1 MAIESEKQM
10 ASVDSTIVRI
20 VDNIKKSD
28 SDSWNYRGLELSN
41 EMLVVLISHPDIDKA
56 AAALDVSIGSLAD
69 PRDVLGIAHFLEH
82 MLFMGSSKY
91 PGENEYSKLIEG
103 NGGYS
108 NAFTSDDHT
117 NYHFDINPSLLSE
130 ALDVF
135 AQFFISPL
143 FSASS
148 TDRELEAVNSE
159 YEGYLSKDVWRIS
172 QLERSTSDPQHPYSG
187 FDVGN
192 TETLRTTPKQ
202 RGIDIRQ
209 VLLNFH
215 KTEYSSNRMSL
226 AVLGNQSLDELQ
238 SLVMKS
244 FNDVPNKKL
253 EQVKYPAD
261 PYGESQ
267 RKTICYVVPVKE
279 YRYLTINWVIPD
291 HKDLYYC
298 NPESYLSHLIGHEGD
313 GSLLSYL
320 KKLGLATELVS
331 GEKPTAPGFNFFY
344 VYLELTIEGLSRWE
358 EIIYIVYQYIA
369 MLRKEG
375 PKEWIF
381 DECKNINAVHFQF
394 REKERPERFV
404 SKLAGRMRDYPLT
417 ECLSGD
423 YELREFRPDLIV
435 EELNEYL
442 IPSKMRIFLV
452 SKEFTSI
459 ATETEKW
466 FGTQYKQ
473 EYLPEEL
480 IKKCETCE
488 LIPELHLPKLNEF
501 IPTDF
506 QLFSK
511 EKQSTRPQLP
521 IKIKENEFCRLFYG
535 EDTFYGLPKAYLY
548 FELRNPLGSAD
559 PLYSNM
565 NALYIE
571 LVEDSLT
578 EIVYPVQ
585 LGGLQYKLYAL
596 DYGIQLTVYGF
607 NHKIKQLLETI
618 IDRMVNIKVNPQRFE
633 IMKEKIKRAL
643 QSFRRDDPDEM
654 ADYGVTYLT
663 AQHQWNIDELLSCID
678 SITTHDLD
686 SFITRMLTRFFTDSL
701 MYGNLTKDHALEYIS
716 LIEQKFQE
724 KRFYQPLFPSMWFNQ
739 RELTLPEGCNYAYT
753 MLNDAHKLH
762 AIEIYLQCFQQTL
775 ENNALLELFCHFVQE
790 PCFDQLRTKEQL
802 GYVVSSGTR
811 RSRGGVQGFEV
822 IVQSARKLDHVN
834 QRIELF
840 IDSIREPCFDQLRTK
855 EQLGYVV
862 SSGTRRS
869 RGGVQ
874 GFEVIVQSARKLDHV
889 NQRIELFIDSIRD
902 YIMNMSDD
910 LFKKQREGYMVKKVE
925 IPKSMHSQVYKFWNE
940 ITNHQFCF
948 DRPQLEVEII
958 KSLERTDLLQF
969 YDHYIS
975 LNSVHRR
982 KLSVHVN
989 PSAIALQET
998 NNKKTIVNEDNEL
1011 AAVTNEENTGTIIA
1025 GTVEHTVKLTEQP
1038 PITDKDSEEKEKI
1051 IPEKRINL
1059 PKEEWID
1066 NVHVWKSKLSCYPLA
1081 QSYDKIDIPVLC
1093 KL

>member
-1 MAIESEKQM
+1 M
-10 ASVDSTIVRI
+10 D
-20 VDNIKKSD
+20 
-28 SDSWNYRGLELSN
+28 
-41 EMLVVLISHPDIDKA
+41 
-56 AAALDVSIGSLAD
+56 AL
-69 PRDVLGIAHFLEH
+69 
-82 MLFMGSSKY
+82 
-91 PGENEYSKLIEG
+91 
-103 NGGYS
+103 
-108 NAFTSDDHT
+108 
-117 NYHFDINPSLLSE
+117 
-130 ALDVF
+130 
-135 AQFFISPL
+135 
-143 FSASS
+143 
-148 TDRELEAVNSE
+148 
-159 YEGYLSKDVWRIS
+159 
-172 QLERSTSDPQHPYSG
+172 
-187 FDVGN
+187 
-192 TETLRTTPKQ
+192 
-202 RGIDIRQ
+202 
-209 VLLNFH
+209 
-215 KTEYSSNRMSL
+215 
-226 AVLGNQSLDELQ
+226 
-238 SLVMKS
+238 
-244 FNDVPNKKL
+244 
-253 EQVKYPAD
+253 
-261 PYGESQ
+261 
-267 RKTICYVVPVKE
+267 
-279 YRYLTINWVIPD
+279 
-291 HKDLYYC
+291 
-298 NPESYLSHLIGHEGD
+298 
-313 GSLLSYL
+313 
-320 KKLGLATELVS
+320 
-331 GEKPTAPGFNFFY
+331 
-344 VYLELTIEGLSRWE
+344 
-358 EIIYIVYQYIA
+358 
-369 MLRKEG
+369 
-375 PKEWIF
+375 
-381 DECKNINAVHFQF
+381 
-394 REKERPERFV
+394 
-404 SKLAGRMRDYPLT
+404 
-417 ECLSGD
+417 
-423 YELREFRPDLIV
+423 LIV

-442 IPSKMRIFLV
+442 IPSKMRVFLA

-488 LIPELHLPKLNEF
+488 LIPELHLPTLNEF

-535 EDTFYGLPKAYLY
+535 EDTFYKLPKAYLY

-559 PLYSNM
+559 PLHSNM

-633 IMKEKIKRAL
+633 IIKEKIKRAL
-643 QSFRRDDPDEM
+643 QSFRREDPDEM

-678 SITTHDLD
+678 GITAHDLD

-701 MYGNLTKDHALEYIS
+701 MYGNLTKDHALEYMS

-775 ENNALLELFCHFVQE
+775 ENNALLELFCHFVQ
-790 PCFDQLRTKEQL
+790 
-802 GYVVSSGTR
+802 
-811 RSRGGVQGFEV
+811 
-822 IVQSARKLDHVN
+822 
-834 QRIELF
+834 
-840 IDSIREPCFDQLRTK
+840 EPCFDQLRTK

-998 NNKKTIVNEDNEL
+998 NNKKTIINEENEL

-1025 GTVEHTVKLTEQP
+1025 GAVEHTVKLTEQP

-1051 IPEKRINL
+1051 IPEKQINL

-1066 NVHVWKSKLSCYPLA
+1066 NVHVWKSKLACYPLA
-1081 QSYDKIDIPVLC
+1081 QSYNKIDIPVLC

>member
-840 IDSIREPCFDQLRTK
+840 IDSIR
-855 EQLGYVV
+855 
-862 SSGTRRS
+862 
-869 RGGVQ
+869 
-874 GFEVIVQSARKLDHV
+874 
-889 NQRIELFIDSIRD
+889 D